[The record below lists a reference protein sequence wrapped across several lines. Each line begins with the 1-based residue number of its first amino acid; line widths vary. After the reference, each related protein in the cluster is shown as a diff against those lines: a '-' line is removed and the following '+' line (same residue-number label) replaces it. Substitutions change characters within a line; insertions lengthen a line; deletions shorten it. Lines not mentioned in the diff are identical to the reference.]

1 MRIAKAAAA
10 GLLLLFAG
18 GCATLTSAYPVFG
31 PDTDVP
37 DPAVLKE
44 AFDGSADCTE
54 SATEEHTDL
63 PVGTIGTGCSDLLAF
78 DTSDIT
84 GDLAHAE
91 TFFKDV
97 EEYGTIDEVAYED
110 YPPQTPVNDG
120 WEEHQALRI
129 GPRDALQTCDG
140 FSTCATLVQFEAYSL
155 VVEVETAEDVE
166 YSDADLATLSEQ
178 VATALTE
185 KWDAS

>member
-1 MRIAKAAAA
+1 
-10 GLLLLFAG
+10 
-18 GCATLTSAYPVFG
+18 TSAI
-31 PDTDVP
+31 
-37 DPAVLKE
+37 A
-44 AFDGSADCTE
+44 
-54 SATEEHTDL
+54 
-63 PVGTIGTGCSDLLAF
+63 
-78 DTSDIT
+78 

-91 TFFKDV
+91 TLVQEV
-97 EEYGTIDEVAYED
+97 EEYGPLDEVAYED
-110 YPPQTPVNDG
+110 HPPQTRVNVR
-120 WEEHQALRI
+120 WEEHRALRI
-129 GPRDALQTCDG
+129 GPRHALQTCDG